1 MNKSL
6 FIKKLEKTG
15 DILEACIE
23 ANIDPKDY
31 QAAYESDPIFKAEI
45 DDTVLNNE
53 LLLDKKI
60 EQLSK
65 KAILQ
70 MLTHGVRVR
79 KTSIKTTLDSDGE
92 VIKRED
98 TDSTTC
104 LPPPM
109 YAIQYGLSLSRQDD
123 SIFDLIKRLVEEE
136 LLTVTKARQL
146 LEILN
151 EPRVR
156 ARKVLCGEEDS
167 SNNQELSDEL
177 VALAQAQ
184 LLGIPIERLK

>member
-1 MNKSL
+1 MNKNL
-6 FIKKLEKTG
+6 FLKKLEKTG

-31 QAAYESDPIFKAEI
+31 QAAYENDATFKAEI
-45 DDTVLNNE
+45 DDTILNNE

-70 MLTHGVRVR
+70 MLTHGVRIR

-98 TDSTTC
+98 TDSTTT

-156 ARKVLCGEEDS
+156 ARKVLCGEDDV
-167 SNNQELSDEL
+167 NNSQELSDEL

>member
-1 MNKSL
+1 MNKNL

-23 ANIDPKDY
+23 ANIDPRDY
-31 QAAYESDPIFKAEI
+31 QAAYENDATFKAEI
-45 DDTVLNNE
+45 DDTILNNE

-70 MLTHGVRVR
+70 MLTHGVRIR

-98 TDSTTC
+98 TDSTTT

-156 ARKVLCGEEDS
+156 ARKVLCGEDDS